1 MKLSLCILPVI
12 VMLSACSAGNVE
24 KDFLCGAQTGTPC
37 TSLSDIDGGLS
48 GSTATPVAEDGVDT
62 QNKSLSRDPLSFGK
76 GGQVVSSLS
85 GGGPA
90 YQSARY
96 RIPEKTGRL
105 WLAPRLDDAEVLH
118 EATFVHFVLR
128 EAQWGT
134 RK

>member
-24 KDFLCGAQTGTPC
+24 KDFLCSAQTGTPC
-37 TSLSDIDGGLS
+37 TSLSDIDGGLA
-48 GSTATPVAEDGVDT
+48 GSTATPVAEDDVDT

-76 GGQVVSSLS
+76 GGQVVSRLS
-85 GGGPA
+85 GGSPA